1 MFLGNPI
8 FNARYIEPNVS
19 WYATYFRGNRGVSR
33 VWREP
38 ISWILKKFFLKS
50 YFKKELLKERWIY
63 LT

>member
-38 ISWILKKFFLKS
+38 ISWILKKIFFEVL
-50 YFKKELLKERWIY
+50 F
-63 LT
+63 